1 MMDTPTTIGAVP
13 AVAADRPGAL
23 EAVRTPRLLRPRH
36 GPWIGMPI
44 VPLRQRKGKAA
55 VLGISR

>member
-1 MMDTPTTIGAVP
+1 MMVTPTTIGAVP

-23 EAVRTPRLLRPRH
+23 EAVRTPRLQLRH

-44 VPLRQRKGKAA
+44 VHRLRGKVGAA
-55 VLGISR
+55 PLGISR